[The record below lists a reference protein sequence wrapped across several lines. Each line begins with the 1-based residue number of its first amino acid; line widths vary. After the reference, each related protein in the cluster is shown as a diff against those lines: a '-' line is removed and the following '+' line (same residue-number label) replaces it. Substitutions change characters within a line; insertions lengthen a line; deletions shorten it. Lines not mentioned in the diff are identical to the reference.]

1 MYTPS
6 VQSHHIALQD
16 PAVIS
21 AARGLYEAYVDI
33 HQSRSKEPV
42 GVVVHQFSGRSQL
55 SFRPTPVL
63 LPEEC
68 FVPLQH
74 FATT

>member
-6 VQSHHIALQD
+6 VRSHYTALQD
-16 PAVIS
+16 PAVIN
-21 AARGLYEAYVDI
+21 AARDLYETYLDI

-42 GVVVHQFSGRSQL
+42 GVVVHQYSGRSQL
-55 SFRPTPVL
+55 SFRPAQVL

-74 FATT
+74 FAAN

>member
-16 PAVIS
+16 PAVID
-21 AARGLYEAYVDI
+21 AARGLYEYYVYT
-33 HQSRSKEPV
+33 HQIRSKEPV

-55 SFRPTPVL
+55 SFRPEQVL

-74 FATT
+74 FVAN

>member
-16 PAVIS
+16 PAVINT
-21 AARGLYEAYVDI
+21 ARDLYEAYLDI

-55 SFRPTPVL
+55 SFRPAQVL

-74 FATT
+74 FAAN

>member
-16 PAVIS
+16 PAVID
-21 AARGLYEAYVDI
+21 AARGLYEYYLDT
-33 HQSRSKEPV
+33 HQIRSKDPV

-55 SFRPTPVL
+55 SFRPTQVL

-68 FVPLQH
+68 FVPLHH
-74 FATT
+74 FAAN